1 MQKTDSA
8 IRILLYNLL
17 VKANYMNNTF
27 LFAEIREEGLLKMM
41 ELFYILIVVV
51 FIELNEFVKIYRNSN

>member
-1 MQKTDSA
+1 
-8 IRILLYNLL
+8 
-17 VKANYMNNTF
+17 MNNTF

-51 FIELNEFVKIYRNSN
+51 FIELNEFVKIYRNLN